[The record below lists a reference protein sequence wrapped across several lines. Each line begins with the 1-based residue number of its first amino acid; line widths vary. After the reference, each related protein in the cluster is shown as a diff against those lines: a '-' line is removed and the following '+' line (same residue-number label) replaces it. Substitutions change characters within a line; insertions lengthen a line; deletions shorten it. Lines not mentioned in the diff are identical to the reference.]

1 MTDYQ
6 ETWDPDGTPEG
17 SATDEPPP
25 RPNFFKRIGM
35 VFYKPGELFE
45 ALAPNPAWFP
55 MAAFAAA
62 LVGLSF
68 LLTPAEA
75 FYETAIASTPPEQR
89 AELQNQ
95 PWEIYKYMGVIFAT
109 VFVLVLPVLLSLLSY
124 VIFVFMRG
132 DEATFR
138 QHLCVMSHT
147 GVISALG
154 ALVAIPLRI
163 VHMNVQESLSLGD
176 LTPFLDGFAYY
187 LLNGMDLFA
196 IWACVVAGLGLSL
209 LDPRRRWGPTATVL
223 VGILVVFAT
232 IGATLQAMFAP

>member
-6 ETWDPDGTPEG
+6 ETWDPDGTAEG

-35 VFYKPGELFE
+35 VLFKPGELFE

-55 MAAFAAA
+55 MAALVAAI
-62 LVGLSF
+62 VGLSM

-89 AELQNQ
+89 AELQSQ
-95 PWEIYKYMGVIFAT
+95 PWEIYKYMAAIFAT
-109 VFVLVLPVLLSLLSY
+109 VFVLVLPVILSLLSY

-147 GVISALG
+147 
-154 ALVAIPLRI
+154 VAIPLRI
-163 VHMNVQESLSLGD
+163 VHMNAQESLSLGD

-232 IGATLQAMFAP
+232 IGATLQAMFAS